1 VEQCKAVAGHSNVKH
16 EAASAHTFL
25 DRLKLVKQSVLNKT
39 DINPQ
44 QMGLKDNVRATQK
57 YVKVCIGRVVT
68 TRPIC
73 FKLLDGM
80 FFYLY

>member
-25 DRLKLVKQSVLNKT
+25 DRLKLVKQSALDKT

-44 QMGLKDNVRATQK
+44 QMGLRGNVRATQK
-57 YVKVCIGRVVT
+57 YVKICIGRAVT
-68 TRPIC
+68 TQP
-73 FKLLDGM
+73 FP
-80 FFYLY
+80 FFCIL